1 MSVLS
6 DRGLSWCFS
15 DVFRTVHE
23 ISGNPEE
30 EMEKPCSLPVSIGC

>member
-6 DRGLSWCFS
+6 DLGLSWCFS
-15 DVFRTVHE
+15 DVFRTIRE

-30 EMEKPCSLPVSIGC
+30 EMEKPGSLPVSIGC